1 VSLYAS
7 FNGTLGT
14 TIDEQEFGIGIAV
27 KPLWGKDDAA
37 GDAVWHRCF
46 LASSL
51 DSDDRIGLSWQPTNK
66 RWYAFMRVAGITRYA
81 FLPTTDFNA
90 GDILGF
96 YLERRTDRFRL
107 ASKFTGGEIVYTPW
121 ASDDRRLSGIK
132 KVDIGGGSPAN
143 AVLADF
149 VLHDRPED
157 IDPEGYLSAIPGGGG
172 E

>member
-1 VSLYAS
+1 MRR
-7 FNGTLGT
+7 
-14 TIDEQEFGIGIAV
+14 
-27 KPLWGKDDAA
+27 
-37 GDAVWHRCF
+37 GDAVWGRCF

-51 DSDDRIGLSWQPTNK
+51 DSDDRIGLSWQPINK

-121 ASDDRRLSGIK
+121 ASDDRRLPGIK
-132 KVDIGGGSPAN
+132 KVHIGGGPEFAN
-143 AVLADF
+143 AILADF
-149 VLHDRPED
+149 TLHDSGD
-157 IDPEGYLSAIPGGGG
+157 IDPEGYLAGVPDDADGGG
-172 E
+172 